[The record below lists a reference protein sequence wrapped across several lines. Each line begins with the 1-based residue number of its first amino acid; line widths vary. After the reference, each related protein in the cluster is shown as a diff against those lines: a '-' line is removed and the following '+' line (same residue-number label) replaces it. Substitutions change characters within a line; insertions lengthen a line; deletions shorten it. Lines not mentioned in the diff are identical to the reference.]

1 MRSQFLVRR
10 TRSLLKTSPFSAQR
24 ALISSSRPRKYPR
37 KVLATSAKPPIAE
50 RSTSSAALTHS
61 GPPENDDVPDLPPP
75 EEPANH
81 DEDPSEDPQPEPET
95 EVYVEVAEVEKPK
108 RRGRPSKESV
118 APLPWGLDVLWV
130 PDGPPQTEPVAST
143 SSSTSTPTLDPA
155 LPPPEVMGEIMTNL
169 RVTLHPQ
176 IQHRASYA
184 ISGPTVEPTFA
195 LYCPIEGSDYV
206 LDATVREMGRQ
217 ANADV
222 VVLDAAQLAA
232 GESGHFGK
240 CMFSIFHATSALSR
254 QVYSCSCV

>member
-24 ALISSSRPRKYPR
+24 ASISSSRPRKYPR
-37 KVLATSAKPPIAE
+37 KVLATSVKPPIAE

-61 GPPENDDVPDLPPP
+61 GPPANDDVPDTPPP
-75 EEPANH
+75 EEPSDH
-81 DEDPSEDPQPEPET
+81 DEHPSEDPQPEPEPGL
-95 EVYVEVAEVEKPK
+95 EVLEVTEVEKPK
-108 RRGRPSKESV
+108 RRGRPSKEFV
-118 APLPWGLDVLWV
+118 EPLPGGLDILWV
-130 PDGPPQTEPVAST
+130 PDAPANAEQVAST
-143 SSSTSTPTLDPA
+143 SASAPAPTVDPA
-155 LPPPEVMGEIMTNL
+155 LPPPEVMEEIMTNL

-176 IQHRASYA
+176 IQHKASYA

-240 CMFSIFHATSALSR
+240 CMS
-254 QVYSCSCV
+254 

>member
-1 MRSQFLVRR
+1 M
-10 TRSLLKTSPFSAQR
+10 LKTSPFSAQR

-61 GPPENDDVPDLPPP
+61 GPPANDDVPDTPPP
-75 EEPANH
+75 EEPNDH
-81 DEDPSEDPQPEPET
+81 DETPSDDPQPEPEPETGIIEVT
-95 EVYVEVAEVEKPK
+95 EAGKTR
-108 RRGRPSKESV
+108 RRGRPSKESIGS
-118 APLPWGLDVLWV
+118 LPGKLDILWV
-130 PDGPPQTEPVAST
+130 PDDLADANQVASA
-143 SSSTSTPTLDPA
+143 SSSTSTSTDDPA
-155 LPPPEVMGEIMTNL
+155 LPPSEVMEGIMTNL

-176 IQHRASYA
+176 IQHKASYA

-232 GESGHFGK
+232 GECGHFGK
-240 CMFSIFHATSALSR
+240 CMFSGFHD
-254 QVYSCSCV
+254 